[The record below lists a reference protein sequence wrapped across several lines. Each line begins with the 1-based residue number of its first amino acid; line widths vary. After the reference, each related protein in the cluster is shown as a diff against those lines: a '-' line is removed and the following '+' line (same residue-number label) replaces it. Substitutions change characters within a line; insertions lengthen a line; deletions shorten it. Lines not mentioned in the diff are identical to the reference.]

1 MTSSQTT
8 APTATSHDDVV
19 RVEDLKVSF
28 YTDLGVVRA
37 LNGVSFNIPRG
48 KVLGVVGESGCGKSI
63 TGLSIMQLVHSAGRT
78 EGGRIL
84 FREFADGESVN
95 ILDYGRN
102 SPEMRGI
109 RGNNISMIFQ
119 EPMSSLNPC
128 YTVGNQIE
136 EAILLH
142 QTSDADEASKRA
154 VDILTKVGMPNPA
167 RIAASYPHE
176 LSGGMRQR
184 AMIAMALSC
193 TPTLLI
199 ADEPTTALDVTTEA
213 NILDLMRQL
222 QTDIGT
228 SIMFITHN
236 MGVVAQI
243 CDEVAVMYL
252 GRVVERASVDDIFY
266 EPKHPYTIA
275 LLQSIPRLGRTKGR
289 LASIEG
295 SVPDPYSRVNGCPF
309 HPRCPVAISGVCDT
323 EIPEE
328 TVIDAAKGHTVRCH
342 LYT

>member
-1 MTSSQTT
+1 MTNSH
-8 APTATSHDDVV
+8 TATSHDDVV

-48 KVLGVVGESGCGKSI
+48 KVLGIVGESGCGKSI
-63 TGLSIMQLVHSAGRT
+63 TGLSIMQLVHSAGRN

-84 FREFADGESVN
+84 FREFADGDAVN
-95 ILDYGRN
+95 ILEYERN
-102 SPEMRGI
+102 SAEMRGI

-142 QTSDADEASKRA
+142 QTQDATEASKRA
-154 VDILTKVGMPNPA
+154 IDILTKVGMPNPA
-167 RIAASYPHE
+167 RIASSYPHE

-213 NILDLMRQL
+213 NILELMRKMQEE
-222 QTDIGT
+222 IGT

-252 GRVVERASVDDIFY
+252 GRIVERASVDDIFY
-266 EPKHPYTIA
+266 EPKHPYTIS
-275 LLQSIPRLGRTKGR
+275 LLQSIPRLGRSRGR

-295 SVPDPYSRVNGCPF
+295 SVPDPYSRVSGCPF
-309 HPRCPVAISGVCDT
+309 HPRCPVAIQGVCDSQV
-323 EIPEE
+323 PEE
-328 TVIDAAKGHTVRCH
+328 TVVDAAKGHTVRCH